1 MSSGKLAHRPTPVSV
16 SLLAA
21 AIAGALAVLAASPA
35 YAQAVP
41 EPQDTEQPQP
51 AAQASEPAADEEATE
66 LDAVVVTGL
75 RSSLQSA
82 QAIKQNSEQIV
93 DSIVAED
100 IGKLP
105 DITASASLARVPGV
119 QVTRASGEAA
129 DVQVRG
135 LPNLTTT
142 YNGRELFTAENRS
155 VALQDFPAGGVAAL
169 DVYKSSTAEL
179 VEPGIAGLINVRS
192 RRPFDFD
199 GFEISGSANMIYA
212 DQADTPDVNGN
223 FLISNRWQTG
233 IGEMGL
239 LVNGAWNEIRFLD
252 STREES
258 LVMGVAQPGQTD
270 QPGFRFP
277 DAVATYYGSGRRT
290 RPSLNAAFQ
299 WKPNERWE
307 INADMLFQG
316 FRSRDANSF
325 MFVPLFTGDTQ
336 FSDVVTEPGASGD
349 QAQSFTAT
357 GGLRPDGFESAVDAR
372 TNTYQVG
379 LGAVYRNG
387 GVRWSG
393 DIAAT
398 DSTFELHEANID
410 FAFAST
416 PVRDVQFDA
425 PGGDG
430 GPTFSFRDFDLRDPN
445 NFVFRGLFDRN
456 YRAEGSDVQARTDF
470 EFAPES
476 GFITAYQAGLRA
488 TDRDA
493 SRRAGQRYAF
503 WEPNGLRYTDLPVA
517 LAYTGG
523 GFEGDDHAPPRY
535 WIAPNRN
542 SIRWNLDE
550 LRAIVGFPA
559 GDPEFADADTFEAN
573 ERAYTAYGQ
582 IKYAFDAGSV
592 PIDGS
597 IGVRAVQTETEIT
610 GIGGTGQ
617 QTDSNRYTDILP
629 NASARFRFGEKFQ
642 IRVAATET
650 RTRPNFDQLNPAT
663 FIGTPPVICFSDPDD
678 PNCFLSGSG
687 GNPDL
692 DPLESRNYDLT
703 FEYYFAPTG
712 SATLSLF
719 RRDVKG
725 FISQTTADIPDP
737 DYNFVRLTR
746 PENGGEGRMQ
756 GAEFAFQ
763 TFLDYDFAPEWARAF
778 GVQAN
783 YTYIDAG
790 AELGPFQASSLPG
803 KPRVP
808 GVSKNAYN
816 LVLMYEQ
823 PIFSARLAYNW
834 RSKWV
839 QEYSQIF
846 DPGIGAVGP
855 TLPLVQD
862 ERGTLDFSMNYT
874 PVENLTFAFDVNNI
888 LGDPITNSRQY
899 NVHGDEY
906 PRQVK
911 YLETV
916 YSLGVRFR
924 F

>member
-41 EPQDTEQPQP
+41 EPQDTEQLQP

-82 QAIKQNSEQIV
+82 QTIKQNSEQIV

-299 WKPNERWE
+299 WKPNDRWE

-592 PIDGS
+592 PIDRRPRGADRNRDHRHRRRRTADRQQPLYRHPAQCQRAFPFRRKVPDPRGGHRDPHAAQFRPAQSGHVHRHAAGHLLLRSGRSQLLPVRQRRQPGPGS
-597 IGVRAVQTETEIT
+597 AGIAQLRPDLRVLLRADRLGDAVAVPPRREGLHLADDGRHSRSRLQLRAPDPPGEWRRGPDAGCRVRVPDLSRLRLRTGMGARVRRAGELHLYRRRCRARAVPGQLAARQAARPGCVQECLQPGADVRAA
-610 GIGGTGQ
+610 
-617 QTDSNRYTDILP
+617 DIL
-629 NASARFRFGEKFQ
+629 
-642 IRVAATET
+642 
-650 RTRPNFDQLNPAT
+650 
-663 FIGTPPVICFSDPDD
+663 
-678 PNCFLSGSG
+678 
-687 GNPDL
+687 
-692 DPLESRNYDLT
+692 
-703 FEYYFAPTG
+703 
-712 SATLSLF
+712 
-719 RRDVKG
+719 
-725 FISQTTADIPDP
+725 
-737 DYNFVRLTR
+737 
-746 PENGGEGRMQ
+746 
-756 GAEFAFQ
+756 
-763 TFLDYDFAPEWARAF
+763 
-778 GVQAN
+778 
-783 YTYIDAG
+783 
-790 AELGPFQASSLPG
+790 
-803 KPRVP
+803 
-808 GVSKNAYN
+808 
-816 LVLMYEQ
+816 
-823 PIFSARLAYNW
+823 
-834 RSKWV
+834 
-839 QEYSQIF
+839 
-846 DPGIGAVGP
+846 GAVG
-855 TLPLVQD
+855 L
-862 ERGTLDFSMNYT
+862 
-874 PVENLTFAFDVNNI
+874 
-888 LGDPITNSRQY
+888 
-899 NVHGDEY
+899 
-906 PRQVK
+906 
-911 YLETV
+911 
-916 YSLGVRFR
+916 
-924 F
+924 